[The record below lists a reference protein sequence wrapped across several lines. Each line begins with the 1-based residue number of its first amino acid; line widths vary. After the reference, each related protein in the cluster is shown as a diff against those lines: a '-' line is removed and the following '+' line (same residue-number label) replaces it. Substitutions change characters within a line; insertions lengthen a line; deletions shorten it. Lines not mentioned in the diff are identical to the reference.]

1 MASIPKPLPILIA
14 EDDSALREALT
25 DTLELAGY
33 EVIAAADG
41 ERALAELD
49 RARVGMI
56 VSDVQMKPMDG
67 HALLAEVK
75 RRQPHVPVLLMTAY
89 GVIDQAVSAMRA
101 GACNYITKPF
111 EPEALVAQ
119 VVRHMLP
126 AAWGESAD
134 VIAEDA
140 STREALE
147 LARRVA
153 TTDATVLITGES
165 GTGKEVLARMVH
177 RLSPR
182 ADKPFVAIN
191 CAAIPENLLEST
203 LFGYEKGAFTGA
215 QNTTPG
221 KFEQADGGTLLLDE
235 ISEMPLVLQAKLL
248 RVLQEREVERV
259 GARKPI
265 PVDIRVL
272 ATSNRDMLVEVRA
285 GRFREDLYY
294 RLNVFPLHNPPLRE
308 RRADIQPL
316 ARKVLARGVS
326 RGARPRHSLSRE
338 AEAALTAYDW
348 PGNIR
353 ELENVMQ
360 RAMILAPGD
369 VIEVGHLALP
379 KPEMTVAR
387 SAAEVADSEV
397 AMPADMR
404 SLERK
409 HILDTLS
416 AAKGVRKVA
425 AERLGMSE
433 RTLRYKL
440 QQYRGEGFPV
450 PGSGQDDSA
459 P

>member
-1 MASIPKPLPILIA
+1 
-14 EDDSALREALT
+14 
-25 DTLELAGY
+25 
-33 EVIAAADG
+33 
-41 ERALAELD
+41 
-49 RARVGMI
+49 MI

-126 AAWGESAD
+126 AAWGESED

-147 LARRVA
+147 LASRVA
-153 TTDATVLITGES
+153 VTDATVLITGES
-165 GTGKEVLARMVH
+165 GTGKEVLARAIH

-221 KFEQADGGTLLLDE
+221 KFEQAEGGTLLLDE
-235 ISEMPLVLQAKLL
+235 ISEMHLVLQAKLL

-272 ATSNRDMLVEVRA
+272 ATSNRDMLSEVRA
-285 GRFREDLYY
+285 GRFREDLFY

-308 RRADIQPL
+308 RRADILPL
-316 ARKVLARGVS
+316 ARRVLSRGVS
-326 RGARPRHSLSRE
+326 RGARQRHCLAPA

-360 RAMILAPGD
+360 RAMILASGD
-369 VIEVGHLALP
+369 VIEVGDLALP
-379 KPEMTVAR
+379 R
-387 SAAEVADSEV
+387 SESVQVEPAAPAPSGAAPV
-397 AMPADMR
+397 PADMR

-450 PGSGQDDSA
+450 PGSGQDQSV